1 MSAALLA
8 LEATAEWAA
17 AEPRRWRE
25 SPRLAAMAVQAA
37 PPPRLLEAF
46 RNAFES
52 SGGGGGVGS
61 GSGGGG
67 GGVRLSS
74 KGFAR
79 LGARRVRAAGA
90 ARATS
95 DAMGALLRQVRAVAA
110 PSLSLSLSPSPSLS
124 LSLSLSLAISL
135 SLSLSLSLSHLRRDG
150 RAVVPGVA
158 FLPNLGTYP

>member
-1 MSAALLA
+1 MCSTCYPTISLSIYLSIYLSTCLSVDSEVSAALLA
-8 LEATAEWAA
+8 LEATAEWAS

-25 SPRLAAMAVQAA
+25 SPRLAAMAIQAA

-52 SGGGGGVGS
+52 SGGGGGGVGS
-61 GSGGGG
+61 GGSGGGG

-74 KGFAR
+74 KGFAQ

-110 PSLSLSLSPSPSLS
+110 LSLSLSPSPSLS
-124 LSLSLSLAISL
+124 LSLSLRL
-135 SLSLSLSLSHLRRDG
+135 SLTLAL
-150 RAVVPGVA
+150 A
-158 FLPNLGTYP
+158 

>member
-67 GGVRLSS
+67 GGGVRLSS

-110 PSLSLSLSPSPSLS
+110 PSLSLSLSPSPSPS

-135 SLSLSLSLSHLRRDG
+135 SLSLSLSLTLTSRSS
-150 RAVVPGVA
+150 
-158 FLPNLGTYP
+158 